1 MSVKIFDT
9 IWYTHTHTDVCST
22 PKIDEEDRQ
31 RRLSSIRAAAIHRAR
46 AAVCAAVPLSIA
58 PPPPI
63 AAAAVHCYLD
73 QADQDSLT
81 LTNPSTTTNHAYDQ
95 GLFSGFP

>member
-9 IWYTHTHTDVCST
+9 IWYARTHTDVRST

-46 AAVCAAVPLSIA
+46 AAVCTAVPQPIA

-63 AAAAVHCYLD
+63 AAAAIHRYLD
-73 QADQDSLT
+73 QAD
-81 LTNPSTTTNHAYDQ
+81 
-95 GLFSGFP
+95 

>member
-9 IWYTHTHTDVCST
+9 IWYARTHTDVRST
-22 PKIDEEDRQ
+22 LKIDEEDRQ
-31 RRLSSIRAAAIHRAR
+31 WRLSNIRAAAIHRAR
-46 AAVCAAVPLSIA
+46 AAICAAVPPPIA
-58 PPPPI
+58 LPPPI
-63 AAAAVHCYLD
+63 AGAAVHRYLD
-73 QADQDSLT
+73 HADRDSLT